1 MRITP
6 LPVSA
11 PATNRQRRKEA
22 RPQQLLDAALALFV
36 EKGFAATRSEQ
47 VAHRAG
53 VSKGTLYLYYPSK
66 EELLMAVVRE
76 NLTTLITEDSDT
88 VDLFNGSAAD
98 LLSELLLTWWRRFD
112 KSPAAGVH
120 KIIIAEAR
128 NFPAIAQIYTD
139 EVIVRANQLLGR
151 AVLRGVSSGEFRPLP
166 MAELTFVLMA
176 PLTYMCLHQHS
187 FCACPLQGRRLEVES
202 VVRTHIEVALR
213 GLMVLPA

>member
-1 MRITP
+1 MQITT

-11 PATNRQRRKEA
+11 PATLRQRRKEA

-66 EELLMAVVRE
+66 EDLLMAVVRKT
-76 NLTTLITEDSDT
+76 LATLITEGPDCVDS
-88 VDLFNGSAAD
+88 FRGSAAD
-98 LLSELLLTWWRRFD
+98 LLSTLLLTWWRRFD
-112 KSPAAGVH
+112 NSPAAGIH

-128 NFPAIAQIYTD
+128 NFPEIAQIYAD

-151 AVLRGVSSGEFRPLP
+151 AVQRGVSSGEFRSLP
-166 MAELTFVLMA
+166 VAELTLVLMA
-176 PLTYMCLHQHS
+176 PLIYMCLHQHS
-187 FCACPLQGRRLEVES
+187 FGACPLPSCGFEMES
-202 VVRTHIEVALR
+202 VVRAHIDMALHGLVA
-213 GLMVLPA
+213 VPT